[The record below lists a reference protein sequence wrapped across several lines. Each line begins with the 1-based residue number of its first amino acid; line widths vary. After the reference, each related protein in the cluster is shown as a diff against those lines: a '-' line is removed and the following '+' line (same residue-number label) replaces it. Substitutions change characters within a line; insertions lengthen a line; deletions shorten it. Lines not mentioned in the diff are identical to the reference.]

1 MSSQRLYRG
10 SVLIIPMLSRRELK
24 QRYYGLLKVTKLR
37 SDKARVGTQAV
48 QLQELTH
55 LTAK

>member
-24 QRYYGLLKVTKLR
+24 QRYYGLLKVTKVR